1 MMIEVGSHRKRGMMP
16 HLGFQPKMVGR
27 EDELSELQTYLDKA
41 AAGQGRTVFVS
52 GEAGIGKTR
61 LVNELKQ
68 LAQSQGF
75 QILSGNSMYESLTPF
90 MPFIEALRSAGL
102 ESLFAEETPRVE
114 AVFLVTHTGLLIKE
128 ITRRETK
135 LNPDIFSSMLT
146 TVSNFV
152 KESLSILLGEDKD
165 GALNTLGYENY
176 RILLESGR
184 SASLVVIMS
193 GRENEFLINDMRE
206 IFLRVDKKYG
216 GMLEDWDGDGEKI
229 DSIEKLLEPLIT
241 SGKYDGI
248 YYGKEDPKARRN
260 LLFENVSMGL
270 ARLAQKAPALLC
282 IEDLQWADPSSLA
295 LAHYIARNTREH
307 GLLIL
312 GTYRPEDVTANEG
325 NGHLLIETMQLMD
338 REGLNERM
346 KLKRLPEECMVDF
359 LSSLLGKIDL
369 DEEFTNS
376 IYKETEG
383 NPLFMIELV
392 KFLEEEDYFENREG
406 VWILAKNLE
415 DVKIPSKI
423 YNVIKRRLNR
433 LGSEDREILDYA
445 SVIGENFT
453 STILVEALG
462 VERIQLLEQLRVLEQ
477 THRLIQPSNGSYRFD
492 HAKIKEVAY
501 GEIPEELR
509 REYHSVVANS
519 IETLNK
525 GNMDKVI
532 GDLAFHYFRCP
543 DRRRALPYFLK
554 AAERAKDRFANA
566 EAIRFYGEALKLE
579 EDVEGRL
586 ASFEALGSVYRLMG
600 DYERGLES
608 YRSALELAQEKKKRA
623 EILARIGGVHYSG
636 GDYDES
642 MSSFT
647 EALGYAE
654 EEGSMEEALA
664 LRGIGNVHLAR
675 GDYDRALEYYERS
688 LVMSEKMGD
697 EKGIGGTLNCIGVVH
712 SSRGDCDRALEYY
725 ERSLAMSEKIGDRAG
740 IMTTL
745 NNIGVVHHTRGD
757 CDRALEYY
765 ERSLAIKEKIGD
777 QERIAATL
785 NNIGEVHRVRGDYD
799 RALEYFERSLAIRE
813 NIGDQAGIGGT
824 LSNIGVVHHNR
835 GEDDRA
841 LKYYGRAVVI
851 SERIGNQEY
860 LGEHLHNIGIV
871 HKERG
876 DYDQALGYFRKG
888 LSIWEKLEVQWEI
901 CNTYCEIAEVHLEK
915 RELEKAQEFCNLAAS
930 ISAEVHNRKLSA
942 MSGRISGMV
951 YRECETWKEATN
963 NFEESIKAFEDM
975 GEKLGEAESHYEF
988 GLMWKAKGDADK
1000 AKEHLN
1006 KALKVFEELKLERN
1020 AERAREA
1027 YKSLPTVRHVN
1038 ARGKGG

>member
-27 EDELSELQTYLDKA
+27 EDELRELQTYLDKA

-61 LVNELKQ
+61 LVNELKE

-102 ESLFAEETPRVE
+102 ESLFAEESPMVE
-114 AVFLVTHTGLLIKE
+114 AVFLVTHSGLLVKE
-128 ITRRETK
+128 VTRRETK

-152 KESLSILLGEDKD
+152 KESLSILLEEDND

-176 RILLESGR
+176 RILIESGKR
-184 SASLVVIMS
+184 ANLVVILTE
-193 GRENEFLINDMRE
+193 RENEFLINDMRD
-206 IFLRVDKKYG
+206 IFLRIDKKYG

-229 DSIEKLLEPLIT
+229 DGIEKLLEPLIT
-241 SGKYDGI
+241 SGRYDGI

-295 LAHYIARNTREH
+295 LAHYIARNMREH

-325 NGHLLIETMQLMD
+325 NGHPLIETMQLMD

-346 KLKRLPEECMVDF
+346 KLQRLPKDCMVDF

-369 DEEFTNS
+369 DEEFTNR

-406 VWILAKNLE
+406 VWILAKNLK
-415 DVKIPSKI
+415 DVKAPSKI

-477 THRLIQPSNGSYRFD
+477 THRLIQPSNGSYKFD

-509 REYHSVVANS
+509 KEYHSVVANS

-554 AAERAKDRFANA
+554 AAERAKERFANA
-566 EAIRFYGEALKLE
+566 EAIRFYGEALQLE
-579 EDVEGRL
+579 EDLEGRI
-586 ASFEALGSVYRLMG
+586 ASFEALGSVYTLMG

-608 YRSALELAQEKKKRA
+608 YRSALELAQEKKKMA
-623 EILARIGGVHYSG
+623 EILARIGGIHRSG

-642 MSSFT
+642 MSSYT
-647 EALGYAE
+647 EALGYARE
-654 EEGSMEEALA
+654 EESMEEALA
-664 LRGIGNVHLAR
+664 LSGIGGVHRVRGDYDRALEYYERGLAMNEKMGDEKGIADNLNSIGVVHDIR

-688 LVMSEKMGD
+688 LT
-697 EKGIGGTLNCIGVVH
+697 IG
-712 SSRGDCDRALEYY
+712 
-725 ERSLAMSEKIGDRAG
+725 EKIGHQAVIAG
-740 IMTTL
+740 IL
-745 NNIGVVHHTRGD
+745 N
-757 CDRALEYY
+757 
-765 ERSLAIKEKIGD
+765 
-777 QERIAATL
+777 
-785 NNIGEVHRVRGDYD
+785 
-799 RALEYFERSLAIRE
+799 
-813 NIGDQAGIGGT
+813 
-824 LSNIGVVHHNR
+824 
-835 GEDDRA
+835 
-841 LKYYGRAVVI
+841 
-851 SERIGNQEY
+851 
-860 LGEHLHNIGIV
+860 NIGIV

-876 DYDQALGYFRKG
+876 DNDRALGYFRKG
-888 LSIWEKLEVQWEI
+888 LSIYEKLDMQWET
-901 CNTYCEIAEVHLEK
+901 CNIYCEIAEVYLEK
-915 RELEKAQEFCNLAAS
+915 RELERAQEFSNLAAS
-930 ISAEVHNRKLSA
+930 ISAEVHSRKLAA
-942 MSGRISGMV
+942 MSRRISGMV
-951 YRECETWKEATN
+951 YRESETWEEATN
-963 NFEESIKAFEDM
+963 NFEESVRTYEDL
-975 GEKLGEAESHYEF
+975 GEKPREGESHYEF

-1006 KALKVFEELKLERN
+1006 KALEIFESLKLGKE
-1020 AERAREA
+1020 AKKAREA

-1038 ARGKGG
+1038 VRGKGG